1 MQEHCGGS
9 TIWQSCSNGVATD
22 AMAPMLTPR
31 SRLLLSGTAALLVIA
46 VLVLLPRWLRE
57 PVTYVAHADASS
69 AALVG
74 QLVDHDG
81 KPLAGVQVQL
91 FELAS
96 AVASVRGF
104 RGSVTMPTG
113 PDGTFRFDGLRS
125 SEVRVAVADQ
135 ASRLEGS
142 SGDVEL
148 RLGHAAT
155 GLVVKAAPI
164 PASRILRGRLRTP
177 DGQPV
182 AHRLVVVG
190 ETTWRGQWQV
200 GVATDGEGRF
210 ELVAPRAEATG
221 TLKVHG
227 FDEPEVE
234 LGQVR
239 FGAGE
244 FELVLPAR
252 R

>member
-1 MQEHCGGS
+1 
-9 TIWQSCSNGVATD
+9 
-22 AMAPMLTPR
+22 MLTLR
-31 SRLLLSGTAALLVIA
+31 TRLLLSVTVALLVVA
-46 VLVLLPRWLRE
+46 VLALLPRWLRE
-57 PVTYVAHADASS
+57 SVTYVAHADASTS
-69 AALVG
+69 ALVG
-74 QLVDHDG
+74 QLVDRDG
-81 KPLAGVQVQL
+81 QPLAGVQVQL

-96 AVASVRGF
+96 SVAAVRGF

-125 SEVRVAVADQ
+125 SEVHVAVAEP
-135 ASRLEGS
+135 ASRLEGR
-142 SGDVEL
+142 SGSIEL

-155 GLVVKAAPI
+155 GLVVTATPI

-190 ETTWRGQWQV
+190 ETSWRGQWQV
-200 GVATDGEGRF
+200 GVATDAEGRF
-210 ELVAPRAEATG
+210 ELVAPHAEATG

-227 FDEPEVE
+227 VGEPEAE

-244 FELVLPAR
+244 FEFVLPSPR
-252 R
+252 